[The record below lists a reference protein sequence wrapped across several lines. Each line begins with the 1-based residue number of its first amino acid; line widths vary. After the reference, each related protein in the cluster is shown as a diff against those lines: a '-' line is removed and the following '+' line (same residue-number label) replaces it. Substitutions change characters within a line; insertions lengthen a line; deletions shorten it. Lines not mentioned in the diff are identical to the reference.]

1 MAYPVDVT
9 TVVVNGSFTAAQ
21 PSGAVPSGTV
31 SFYPN
36 VILVD
41 AGTGVI
47 IEPALVTATLDV
59 AGAFS
64 VTLMSTDDTSV
75 QPAGWAYWVRE
86 RIDGYGE
93 RVYVVQLPAAGTP
106 FRLGDLTHLTTP
118 PAVTTFVL
126 VSQIGQP
133 LGVASLDG
141 SGQVPASQLG
151 NASGGGGVPSSRTIT
166 TTAPLTG
173 GGDLSANR
181 TLAISGATGATVG
194 AVQLAGDLGG
204 TATAPTVPGL
214 AGKAALAHGHVESD
228 VTSLVSDLAGK
239 SAVGHGHAESD
250 VTSLVADLAAK
261 VAKSTVTTKGDLFVA
276 TAASTPAR
284 LGVGADTQVLT
295 ADSAQATGV
304 KWAAAAGGGGAG
316 MDQVFPVLSGY
327 GLKAASGDPN
337 TYLSV
342 GAPGNGTIFFNRV
355 WIPAGVAFDTLC
367 IAIRDAGIHDGATVG
382 NRLGLFDDAGT
393 QLDLTAE
400 DPAIFTTN
408 GWRTKVLLGG
418 TQASQGSGRFV
429 YLAPLYRGMTTGP
442 NFASLT
448 SANDA
453 NANWWS
459 LPAGGSANR
468 RCTFIGGQTTMPGSF
483 NPTSSGT
490 LTTFELLMGVK

>member
-1 MAYPVDVT
+1 VAYPVDVT

-21 PSGAVPSGTV
+21 PSGAVPTGTV

-133 LGVASLDG
+133 NGVASLDG

-151 NASGGGGVPSSRTIT
+151 NASGGGGVPSSRTIA

-173 GGDLSANR
+173 GGDLSQNR
-181 TLAISGATGATVG
+181 TLAVSGATGAAAGV
-194 AVQLAGDLGG
+194 VQLAGDLGG

-214 AGKAALAHGHVESD
+214 AGKAASVHTHVESD
-228 VTSLVSDLAGK
+228 VA
-239 SAVGHGHAESD
+239 
-250 VTSLVADLAAK
+250 SLVADLSSKTDKA
-261 VAKSTVTTKGDLFVA
+261 TLTTKGDIYA
-276 TAASTPAR
+276 ASGASTPAR
-284 LGVGADTQVLT
+284 VAVGANGTVLV
-295 ADSAQATGV
+295 ADSAQGSGVRWAIPYAIPPFSVPGTVAVAAGAAKIYNDSGRTLAVQSIRASVGTAPTGASLIV
-304 KWAAAAGGGGAG
+304 DVNKNGTTIFTTQGNRPTIAAAGTTSGKVTNMDITSLADGDSLTVDV
-316 MDQVFPVLSGY
+316 DQVGS
-327 GLKAASGDPN
+327 
-337 TYLSV
+337 
-342 GAPGNGTIFFNRV
+342 
-355 WIPAGVAFDTLC
+355 GVA
-367 IAIRDAGIHDGATVG
+367 GS
-382 NRLGLFDDAGT
+382 
-393 QLDLTAE
+393 DLTVQISVA
-400 DPAIFTTN
+400 
-408 GWRTKVLLGG
+408 
-418 TQASQGSGRFV
+418 
-429 YLAPLYRGMTTGP
+429 
-442 NFASLT
+442 
-448 SANDA
+448 
-453 NANWWS
+453 
-459 LPAGGSANR
+459 
-468 RCTFIGGQTTMPGSF
+468 
-483 NPTSSGT
+483 
-490 LTTFELLMGVK
+490 